1 MGDNL
6 DPQVFLQNCP
16 YILPFCFVFL
26 YHNSLST
33 EKTKT
38 KQKNKWTLVFINW
51 WESRNRYGGE
61 TFPCAMLTAGRLFYC
76 PETERGER
84 VTLVGSR
91 IYAKKNRMHL
101 RGVRMYAQG
110 GEIHSGGDKGT

>member
-1 MGDNL
+1 
-6 DPQVFLQNCP
+6 
-16 YILPFCFVFL
+16 
-26 YHNSLST
+26 
-33 EKTKT
+33 
-38 KQKNKWTLVFINW
+38 
-51 WESRNRYGGE
+51 
-61 TFPCAMLTAGRLFYC
+61 MLTPGRLFYC
-76 PETERGER
+76 PETVRGEG